1 MCHCVRVIGR
11 VWGGTQGQLQV
22 HNWWPAQNV
31 FSSPNITQDGAGEET
46 NTGNLP
52 QWPVQWRK
60 QGGRCDAMAVGWL
73 SVPARYRSLPKR
85 LVWTG
90 GAPRQSGLQLR
101 PAGTHTRV
109 PVPPRAPSLLPLLLP
124 PIPPRWNLFLY
135 LLDHSHPVTV
145 TLQGGKGC
153 SWRGCSRGKGFGQS
167 ATLGRGGRKGWR
179 VRRVSSRE
187 RKNRAIIRRYL
198 PLNLPFRGSEIIGCI
213 SPGRRVRCQF

>member
-1 MCHCVRVIGR
+1 M
-11 VWGGTQGQLQV
+11 T
-22 HNWWPAQNV
+22 
-31 FSSPNITQDGAGEET
+31 SPKCLPSPKPVSQDEGGEEA
-46 NTGNLP
+46 NAG
-52 QWPVQWRK
+52 VAGAVRGGGGGGGGGGVMQWRL
-60 QGGRCDAMAVGWL
+60 AVGWL

>member
-1 MCHCVRVIGR
+1 M
-11 VWGGTQGQLQV
+11 
-22 HNWWPAQNV
+22 
-31 FSSPNITQDGAGEET
+31 AGEAERLT
-46 NTGNLP
+46 VWQGGGGWGATRAAGAQVMTSP
-52 QWPVQWRK
+52 KCPPSPKPVSQDEGGEEANAGVAGAVRGGGGGGGGGGVMQWRL
-60 QGGRCDAMAVGWL
+60 AVGWL

-124 PIPPRWNLFLY
+124 PIRPRWNLFLY

-153 SWRGCSRGKGFGQS
+153 SWRACSRGKGFGQS
-167 ATLGRGGRKGWR
+167 ATLGRGGRKG
-179 VRRVSSRE
+179 
-187 RKNRAIIRRYL
+187 
-198 PLNLPFRGSEIIGCI
+198 
-213 SPGRRVRCQF
+213 